1 MFPRGL
7 TDMSFRNVA
16 IVYRKEL
23 TEALRD
29 RRTLI
34 STLLVPLVLFPILTA
49 GLGAAIATLVGKAKE
64 EVPEVMI
71 IGGSDSPQ
79 VLEGLQ
85 KLDKIKVVPLAAN
98 WKDQIVNKE
107 IRAAVEIPY
116 GFQNDLS
123 DQKLATVKIYIYEGE
138 MKSSFAADR
147 VEDYLKN
154 YRDSLVK
161 DRLAAKNLPEGTLK
175 PFNIK
180 QQNVAPPEK
189 LGGAAFGGVIGY
201 MVILL
206 CFTGSM
212 YPGID
217 LTAGEKERGTM
228 ETILSS
234 PISRLHLVL
243 GKFFLVLTASL
254 VTAALSVSSMGISF
268 WALERFHAFDQAG
281 SDAAQMQLRIGWQ
294 TVLSVFIMVLP
305 LAVLFSAL
313 VMTIA
318 LFAKSYKEAQSYIT
332 PLMMLV
338 IIPAVAAML
347 PVDLNAKLALVP
359 ILNASLLCKELVT
372 GTYHWNYIAVIFF
385 STCVYAAA
393 ALFLAVKMFQREEVL
408 FRS

>member
-1 MFPRGL
+1 
-7 TDMSFRNVA
+7 MSFRNVG

-34 STLLVPLVLFPILTA
+34 STLLVPLLLFPVLTA
-49 GLGAAIATLVGKAKE
+49 GLGAAIASLIGKAKE
-64 EVPEVMI
+64 EIPEVMI
-71 IGGSDSPQ
+71 IGGSDSPE
-79 VLEGLQ
+79 VVAGLQ
-85 KLDKIKVVPLAAN
+85 KLSKIKIVPTTPN
-98 WKDQIVNKE
+98 YKEQIANKE
-107 IRAAVEIPY
+107 VRAAVDIPLN
-116 GFQNDLS
+116 FQSDLAA
-123 DQKLATVKIYIYEGE
+123 QKAATVKIYVYEGE
-138 MKSSFAADR
+138 MKSGIAAAR
-147 VEDYLKN
+147 VEEYLKN
-154 YRDSLVK
+154 FRDGVVK
-161 DRLAAKNLPEGTLK
+161 DRLAAKNLPTTVLT
-175 PFNIK
+175 PFDIK

-189 LGGAAFGGVIGY
+189 VGATAFGGVIGY

-206 CFTGSM
+206 CFTGGM

-234 PISRLHLVL
+234 PISRMHLVL
-243 GKFFLVLTASL
+243 GKFLLVLTASL
-254 VTAALSVSSMGISF
+254 VTAALSVTSMGISF
-268 WALERFHAFDQAG
+268 AVLGHLHAFDQAG
-281 SDAAQMQLRIGWQ
+281 NDAAQLQMHIGLA
-294 TVLSVFIMVLP
+294 TVLSVFVMVLP

-313 VMTIA
+313 IMTIA

-332 PLMMLV
+332 PIMMLV

-372 GTYHWNYIAVIFF
+372 GTYHWNYIAIIFF

-393 ALFLAVKMFQREEVL
+393 ALFLAVRMFQREEVL

>member
-1 MFPRGL
+1 
-7 TDMSFRNVA
+7 MSFRNVG

-34 STLLVPLVLFPILTA
+34 STLLVPLLLFPVLTA
-49 GLGAAIATLVGKAKE
+49 GLGAAIASLIGKAKE
-64 EVPEVMI
+64 EIPEVMI
-71 IGGSDSPQ
+71 IGGSDSPE
-79 VLEGLQ
+79 VVAGLQ
-85 KLDKIKVVPLAAN
+85 KLSKIKIVPTTPN
-98 WKDQIVNKE
+98 YKEQIGNKE
-107 IRAAVEIPY
+107 VRAAVDIPAN
-116 GFQNDLS
+116 FQSDLTE
-123 DQKLATVKIYIYEGE
+123 QRAATVKIYVYEGE
-138 MKSSFAADR
+138 MKSGIAAAR
-147 VEDYLKN
+147 VEEYLKN
-154 YRDSLVK
+154 FRDGVVK
-161 DRLAAKNLPEGTLK
+161 DRLAAKNLPTTVLT
-175 PFNIK
+175 PFDIK

-189 LGGAAFGGVIGY
+189 VGATAFGGVIGY

-206 CFTGSM
+206 CFTGGM

-234 PISRLHLVL
+234 PISRMHLVL
-243 GKFFLVLTASL
+243 GKFLLVLTASL
-254 VTAALSVSSMGISF
+254 VTAALSVTSMGISF
-268 WALERFHAFDQAG
+268 AVLGHLHAFDQAG
-281 SDAAQMQLRIGWQ
+281 NDAAQLQMHIGLA
-294 TVLSVFIMVLP
+294 TVLSVFVMVLP

-313 VMTIA
+313 IMTIA

-332 PLMMLV
+332 PIMMLV

-372 GTYHWNYIAVIFF
+372 GTYHWNYIAIIFF